1 MSGKDEDGEGNT
13 GEGETHTLFVLEA
26 LVRGAHGL
34 FGVGCL
40 LFGDGEEEGGK
51 EVGEGR
57 EWAETGERGT
67 EEGSHGGERSSFK
80 GEKDARKTRDR
91 RPTRLCPAM
100 FRLTPRLCQALKRS
114 TGVTGLA
121 VHPNPLPQL
130 IKTYES
136 TISALSSI
144 PQTSVYR
151 QGTEALTRHK
161 LSVVQAVN
169 GDIAAAERKLDEGQ
183 IEESLDIA
191 SDELEL
197 AQKMVEWKAY
207 VTALTLAMH
216 NPLTPVRF
224 SWEDLQEA
232 PEPGQ
237 WEYFGKTSSS

>member
-1 MSGKDEDGEGNT
+1 
-13 GEGETHTLFVLEA
+13 
-26 LVRGAHGL
+26 
-34 FGVGCL
+34 
-40 LFGDGEEEGGK
+40 
-51 EVGEGR
+51 
-57 EWAETGERGT
+57 
-67 EEGSHGGERSSFK
+67 
-80 GEKDARKTRDR
+80 
-91 RPTRLCPAM
+91 M
-100 FRLTPRLCQALKRS
+100 FRLSRPLCQALKHS

-130 IKTYES
+130 AKTYES

-161 LSVVQAVN
+161 LSIVQAAN

-207 VTALTLAMH
+207 VPHPFGKACLTVL
-216 NPLTPVRF
+216 F
-224 SWEDLQEA
+224 SWEDLQDA

-237 WEYFGKTSSS
+237 WEYFGKTS